1 MADPYPPRAAC
12 KSVSLRELLRDG
24 NDRGCPGDRR
34 CVFFGWLIVII
45 LAIVVLAIIGAIS
58 LVRGVG
64 RRV

>member
-1 MADPYPPRAAC
+1 
-12 KSVSLRELLRDG
+12 VSLRELLRDG